1 MVVRFLATKV
11 IPAAAVGAAV
21 TVYCAPVQAFFP
33 PVPNGSDVV
42 VTPPPVSPI
51 SPLPP
56 PVSPP
61 PVPPPPPPLVPPPP
75 PPSPPPP
82 PCGCDPRPQCVPE
95 PATVVSGLIGLGAVG
110 LAALKRRKANKPS

>member
-42 VTPPPVSPI
+42 VTPPPISPI
-51 SPLPP
+51 VPLPP

-61 PVPPPPPPLVPPPP
+61 PVAPPPPPIVPPPPPPLVPPPP
-75 PPSPPPP
+75 CDCDCPPQS
-82 PCGCDPRPQCVPE
+82 VPE

-110 LAALKRRKANKPS
+110 LAALRRRKANKPN

>member
-11 IPAAAVGAAV
+11 LPVTVVGVAA

-51 SPLPP
+51 NPLPP

-61 PVPPPPPPLVPPPP
+61 VPPPPPVIEDPPLPPV
-75 PPSPPPP
+75 SPPPP
-82 PCGCDPRPQCVPE
+82 CTCDPRPQGVPE
-95 PATVVSGLIGLGAVG
+95 PTTVVSGLVG
-110 LAALKRRKANKPS
+110 VGIAGVAALKRRKANKRS